1 MMTNHRSPIRIVNL
15 SRRQLLQSGVGL
27 ALAVVLPPES
37 WAQDSQSEGAAAGP
51 PVNPDPQGYIRINA
65 DDTVVVRSKHLEM
78 GQGVHTGLATLVAEE
93 LGCSWSQIRVEG
105 APSDVRRYPNFL
117 MGGYMGTGGQTSMQ
131 SSWLAYRSAGAAA
144 RAMVLAAAAQ
154 RWGVAASELTLSEGV
169 VKHAASKRS
178 ATLGAL
184 AGDAGK
190 LPVPAD
196 VKLKDAKEFVFIG
209 KHFPRVDNRAKVR
222 GTAMYTQDMTLPG
235 MLTAVVARPTRIGSK
250 VKSFDASATLAMPGV
265 VQVVQVSSGV
275 AVVAKDFWSA
285 KRGRDVLNIEWDDSA
300 ASRHSSVDIIK
311 QLQASLSQPGTVAA
325 KNGDADA
332 AMGKVAKKLVAE
344 YTVPYLQQATMEP
357 MNVVVNLQGDSLEL
371 WGGPQMQLM
380 DLPTL
385 AGVLGLKP
393 EKISLNMLYVG
404 GSFGR
409 RAQPHTQAHLE
420 AVFIAK
426 GLKQPAPLKVVW
438 TREDDMSSAFSYF
451 RPAFAHRIEAGLDD
465 KGNLVAWKHAMAGQS
480 ILMGTGME
488 GMVQGGVDVMSVEGG
503 FDQPYDIPNLL
514 VDVRTPKLPILPT
527 WLRTT
532 GTFHNGFAVESTIE
546 QLAALAGVDS
556 IEFRRRMLAKS
567 PRALAAL
574 NLAVEKAGWSK
585 PLAPGLAG
593 EKRGRGVAVLP
604 SHRSYGAAVV
614 EVTIMADK
622 TIRVDRV
629 VSAMD
634 CGLVLNP
641 DNVRNQMEGAAAF
654 GISSTL
660 YNEITFADGLVEQT
674 NFHNFPV
681 LRMHQMP
688 KVEAYFVASDAVPNG
703 GSETPMAPIPAAL
716 ANAVAAASGQR
727 LTAIPLKLV

>member
-1 MMTNHRSPIRIVNL
+1 
-15 SRRQLLQSGVGL
+15 
-27 ALAVVLPPES
+27 
-37 WAQDSQSEGAAAGP
+37 
-51 PVNPDPQGYIRINA
+51 
-65 DDTVVVRSKHLEM
+65 
-78 GQGVHTGLATLVAEE
+78 
-93 LGCSWSQIRVEG
+93 
-105 APSDVRRYPNFL
+105 
-117 MGGYMGTGGQTSMQ
+117 
-131 SSWLAYRSAGAAA
+131 
-144 RAMVLAAAAQ
+144 
-154 RWGVAASELTLSEGV
+154 
-169 VKHAASKRS
+169 
-178 ATLGAL
+178 
-184 AGDAGK
+184 
-190 LPVPAD
+190 
-196 VKLKDAKEFVFIG
+196 
-209 KHFPRVDNRAKVR
+209 
-222 GTAMYTQDMTLPG
+222 
-235 MLTAVVARPTRIGSK
+235 
-250 VKSFDASATLAMPGV
+250 
-265 VQVVQVSSGV
+265 
-275 AVVAKDFWSA
+275 
-285 KRGRDVLNIEWDDSA
+285 
-300 ASRHSSVDIIK
+300 
-311 QLQASLSQPGTVAA
+311 
-325 KNGDADA
+325 
-332 AMGKVAKKLVAE
+332 
-344 YTVPYLQQATMEP
+344 
-357 MNVVVNLQGDSLEL
+357 
-371 WGGPQMQLM
+371 
-380 DLPTL
+380 
-385 AGVLGLKP
+385 
-393 EKISLNMLYVG
+393 
-404 GSFGR
+404 
-409 RAQPHTQAHLE
+409 
-420 AVFIAK
+420 VFIAK